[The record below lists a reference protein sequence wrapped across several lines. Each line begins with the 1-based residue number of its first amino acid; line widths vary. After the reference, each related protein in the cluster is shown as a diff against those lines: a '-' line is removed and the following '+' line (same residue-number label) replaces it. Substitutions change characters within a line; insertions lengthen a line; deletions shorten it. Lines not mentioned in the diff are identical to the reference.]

1 VYANK
6 KSYDV
11 DVPTVRHRMPSNKC
25 SWTTSQMQR
34 LRELNAAE
42 SVLRKQFSGLEERN
56 TEFLKRERD
65 LVRQSHKNLQ
75 VMRTKSR
82 RPRLCELEDSLVKT
96 LVKHDFVQVLT
107 PILISKE
114 SIVKMSIRPG
124 HELFNQVFWLDRKKC
139 LRPMLAPNLYFLLRE
154 LVSIWEKPVRIFEV
168 GPCFRKDTKGRHHIN
183 EFTMLNLVELGV
195 PQAQRKER
203 LEELATL
210 IMETCGIAEF
220 RFTSHRSEVYGE
232 TIDILSDFEVASGA
246 VGPHPL
252 DSNWGITDPWVGI
265 GFGLERLLMVRENF
279 QNIQRAGR
287 ALVYLDGE
295 RLNI

>member
-1 VYANK
+1 
-6 KSYDV
+6 
-11 DVPTVRHRMPSNKC
+11 MPSNKC
-25 SWTTSQMQR
+25 GWTTSQIQR

-42 SVLRKQFSGLEERN
+42 LALNKQFSNSEERN
-56 TEFLKRERD
+56 REFFKFERD
-65 LVRQSHKNLQ
+65 LVRQGHQNLQ
-75 VMRTKSR
+75 VFRTQSR
-82 RPRLCELEDSLVKT
+82 RPRLCELEDTLVKT

-114 SIVKMSIRPG
+114 SIAKMSIVPG
-124 HELFNQVFWLDRKKC
+124 HELFKQVFWVDEKKC

-154 LVSIWEKPVRIFEV
+154 LDKIWEKPVRIFEV
-168 GPCFRKDTKGRHHIN
+168 GPCFRKDTKGRRHIN
-183 EFTMLNLVELGV
+183 EFTMLNLVELGS
-195 PQAQRKER
+195 PLAQRKER
-203 LEELATL
+203 LEELATI
-210 IMETCGIAEF
+210 IMETCGITEF
-220 RFTSHRSEVYGE
+220 SFISHRSEVYGE
-232 TIDILSDFEVASGA
+232 TIDVLSEFEVASGA